1 MSDEQAQALEPSTG
15 SDDARV
21 AELARLAGQMREDP
35 HKPGCPQA
43 NFQTGG
49 LCTCAIFG
57 FPPDEPPGYDTRKLP
72 DPRYCRQC
80 GQLLR
85 ETATAMPQGFSSVT
99 GEPLPDRAHVTRTCS
114 SPSGSMHVTW
124 VLTDDRSGWVR
135 I

>member
-1 MSDEQAQALEPSTG
+1 MSEDQAEALEPSTG
-15 SDDARV
+15 SDDERL
-21 AELARLAGQMREDP
+21 AELARLAAATQDV
-35 HKPGCPQA
+35 QA
-43 NFQTGG
+43 AMTKVR
-49 LCTCAIFG
+49 
-57 FPPDEPPGYDTRKLP
+57 YDTRKLA

-85 ETATAMPQGFSSVT
+85 ETSTLLPQGFDSTT
-99 GEPLPDRAHVTRTCS
+99 GEPLPDLPHVTRTCS